1 MTQHTVVLI
10 VMPRPGSPVPSTP
23 ERREGLRACY
33 WEGPSAYLENPRDGG
48 AWWAAIYGVAQSW
61 TRLKRLSSRVTN
73 TFMGEAW
80 EEVGGNCRWS
90 EAAIADQLGA
100 EREGEGEGKGKGN
113 AVS

>member
-1 MTQHTVVLI
+1 
-10 VMPRPGSPVPSTP
+10 
-23 ERREGLRACY
+23 
-33 WEGPSAYLENPRDGG
+33 
-48 AWWAAIYGVAQSW
+48 
-61 TRLKRLSSRVTN
+61 
-73 TFMGEAW
+73 MGEAW

>member
-1 MTQHTVVLI
+1 MGCRH
-10 VMPRPGSPVPSTP
+10 
-23 ERREGLRACY
+23 
-33 WEGPSAYLENPRDGG
+33 
-48 AWWAAIYGVAQSW
+48 GVTQSW